1 MKTFALDYDG
11 RTLEVEFDQGAT
23 FWYRAR
29 LIVDNQV
36 VDERNVF
43 WGTTRLR
50 ASGPRPLIVDASTGF
65 WGPKKAVL
73 IDGAQELR
81 FSRMT

>member
-1 MKTFALDYDG
+1 MKSFSLDHDG
-11 RTLEVEFDQGAT
+11 LTLEVEFDQGAT

-29 LIVDNQV
+29 LIINNEVA
-36 VDERNVF
+36 DERNIF

-50 ASGPRPLIVDASTGF
+50 ASSPQPLTVDASTGF

-73 IDGAQELR
+73 NDGSRKVR
-81 FSRMT
+81 FRKSK